1 MRNFLTILFLT
12 VNLFSA
18 AQQKPLPSQVA
29 ARWADSVY
37 ASLTP
42 EQRIAQLMVVRL
54 SSLDVKNNKVTFY
67 DQQVTDLIKKYNIG
81 ALCLFQ
87 GSPVKQAELLNGFQK
102 MAQTPIMVCI
112 DAEWGVGQRFLDS
125 VMMLPKQMM
134 LGAMKTPA
142 LMQEYGK
149 IVAEQCKRI
158 GIHVNYAP
166 DADVNNNPKN
176 PVINDRSFGE
186 DKYKV
191 ADFAIAY
198 MKGMQ
203 KNGIMACAK
212 HFPGHGDVVADSHFD
227 LPVINKSITQLDS
240 LELYPFRALFRAGVE
255 SAMMAHLYIPAIE
268 NRPNMATSLSAKN
281 VTKLLRDQL
290 HFEGLTFT
298 DALDM
303 QAVQKFFPEGESSVE
318 SLIAGNDMLCLPA
331 DVPQSIS
338 KIKSAIEN
346 KRLTWDDIEMH
357 CKKVLMAKYYYVIH
371 NAGTISTENLTR
383 DLNASVFEMRKKVSR
398 EAITLLSKKDD
409 SFFPL
414 KQNPKLKIA
423 YLGVGLKSDNTFAAR
438 MRKEFNATVFYASLS
453 PDSFSIKKLTDSLS
467 GKFDKIIIGIH
478 NINRRPANNF
488 DISKNA
494 LQLINNIS
502 SIPNIIFLFG
512 NAYASANW
520 CDAGNMV
527 VCYEDDEA
535 VHQIAADMLSGKLGF
550 KGTLPVTVCE
560 KFKFGFG
567 ITSTDPINQ
576 QDVAI
581 GSFEAIDS
589 IMNNAVKKKP
599 CRVALY

>member
-1 MRNFLTILFLT
+1 MRYLQTIILLFFCS
-12 VNLFSA
+12 FSF
-18 AQQKPLPSQVA
+18 AQKKALSSQLAV
-29 ARWADSVY
+29 RWADSVY
-37 ASLTP
+37 HSLTP

-54 SSLDVKNNKVTFY
+54 SSLDVKNNKIIFY
-67 DQQVTDLIKKYNIG
+67 DQLVTDLINKYNIG
-81 ALCLFQ
+81 AICLFQ
-87 GSPVKQAELLNGFQK
+87 GSPVKQATLLNGFQK
-102 MAQTPIMVCI
+102 IAQTPIMVCI

-134 LGAMKTPA
+134 LGAMKNPS

-166 DADVNNNPKN
+166 VADVNNNPKN

-191 ADFAIAY
+191 AAFAAEY

-227 LPVINKSITQLDS
+227 LPVINKSLAQLDS
-240 LELYPFRALFRAGVE
+240 LELYPFRVLFSAGIE

-268 NRPNMATSLSAKN
+268 NRPNMATSLSSKN
-281 VTKLLRDQL
+281 VTKLLRDELQ
-290 HFEGLTFT
+290 FEGLTFT

-303 QAVQKFFPEGESSVE
+303 QAVQKFFPDGESSVE

-331 DVPQSIS
+331 DVPQSID
-338 KIKSAIEN
+338 KIKTAIEN
-346 KRLTWDDIEMH
+346 KRLTWNDIEGH
-357 CKKVLMAKYYYVIH
+357 CKKVLMAKYYYVI
-371 NAGTISTENLTR
+371 NNTGIISTENITA
-383 DLNASVFEMRKKVSR
+383 DLNANVFDMRKKVA
-398 EAITLLSKKDD
+398 ENAITLLSNKDK

-414 KQNPKLKIA
+414 QKHPNENIG
-423 YLGVGLKSDNTFAAR
+423 YLGIGLKSDNAFALR
-438 MRKEFNATVFYASLS
+438 MKKDYQATVFYSSLS
-453 PDSFSIKKLTDSLS
+453 PDSISVKKLSDSLLK
-467 GKFDKIIIGIH
+467 KFDKIIIGIH

-494 LQLINNIS
+494 LQLIKNIES
-502 SIPNIIFLFG
+502 TDHIIYVFG

-520 CDAGNMV
+520 CDAKNMV

-535 VHQIAADMLSGKLGF
+535 VHHTAADMLAGKLAF
-550 KGTLPVTVCE
+550 KGTLPVTVCDQ
-560 KFKFGFG
+560 FKYGYG
-567 ITSTDPINQ
+567 ITAFNINR
-576 QDVAI
+576 DSSIALHT
-581 GSFEAIDS
+581 FYKIDS
-589 IMNNAVKKKP
+589 IVEDAIKKKP
-599 CRVALY
+599 CRVVLY

>member
-1 MRNFLTILFLT
+1 MRYFQTIIFILSYLISFG
-12 VNLFSA
+12 
-18 AQQKPLPSQVA
+18 QHKPLPAQLA
-29 ARWADSVY
+29 LRWADSVY
-37 ASLTP
+37 QSLSP

-67 DQQVTDLIKKYNIG
+67 EQQVTDLINKYNIG
-81 ALCLFQ
+81 AICLFQ
-87 GSPVKQAELLNGFQK
+87 GSPVKQAELLNSFQK
-102 MAQTPIMVCI
+102 LAQTPIMVCI

-134 LGAMKTPA
+134 LGAMKDPT

-166 DADVNNNPKN
+166 VADVNNNPKN

-191 ADFAIAY
+191 ASFAIGY

-227 LPVINKSITQLDS
+227 LPVINKSLTQLDS
-240 LELYPFRALFRAGVE
+240 LELYPFRALFSAGVE

-281 VTKLLRDQL
+281 VTKLLRDDL

-331 DVPQSIS
+331 DVPQSIL
-338 KIKSAIEN
+338 KIKLAIEN
-346 KRLTWDDIEMH
+346 KRLSWEDIAMH
-357 CKKVLMAKYYYVIH
+357 CKKVLMAKYYYVIN
-371 NAGTISTENLTR
+371 NAGQISTVNLTR
-383 DLNASVFEMRKKVSR
+383 DLNANVFEMRKKVAAD
-398 EAITLLSKKDD
+398 AITLLSAKNT

-414 KQNPKLKIA
+414 QNNKKQKIA
-423 YLGVGLKSDNTFAAR
+423 YIGIGLKSDNAFSLR
-438 MRKEFNATVFYASLS
+438 MKKDHDAVVFFSSLS
-453 PDSFSIKKLTDSLS
+453 PDSISARKLTDSIS

-494 LQLINNIS
+494 LQLVNNIS
-502 SIPNIIFLFG
+502 GTQKIIFLFG

-520 CDAGNMV
+520 CSAENIVIG
-527 VCYEDDEA
+527 YEDDEA
-535 VHQIAADMLSGKLGF
+535 VHNTAADMLAGKLPY

-560 KFKFGFG
+560 KYRYGFG
-567 ITSTDPINQ
+567 ITALEEKDEQELANT
-576 QDVAI
+576 
-581 GSFEAIDS
+581 SFPRIDS
-589 IMNNAVKKKP
+589 IVDDAVKKKP
-599 CRVALY
+599 CRVQ